1 MVDCENFER
10 HFQLYRTGGL
20 SQEDAA
26 TFAEHAHSCP
36 HCAGLTQEGGRLRA
50 LLSSL
55 PDYQPRPGFEMR
67 LNANLSVGAR
77 QRITYKP
84 ARVPLLPR
92 WAAVG
97 TGLATGLAVG
107 VILLTTPH
115 TTGNN
120 RSAAPELAA
129 ASNIAEKDTI
139 NARKDSIR
147 TGETPY
153 DLDGRSEMV
162 SGRR

>member
-20 SQEDAA
+20 SQEDATA
-26 TFAEHAHSCP
+26 FAEHAHSCP
-36 HCAGLTQEGGRLRA
+36 HCAGLTQESGRLRA
-50 LLSSL
+50 LLSSF

-67 LNANLSVGAR
+67 LNANLSGGAR
-77 QRITYKP
+77 QHIFYTP

-115 TTGNN
+115 TTGNV
-120 RSAAPELAA
+120 RPSTPVFASAAHSTE
-129 ASNIAEKDTI
+129 
-139 NARKDSIR
+139 KDSIKSQKDSAHTR
-147 TGETPY
+147 C
-153 DLDGRSEMV
+153 
-162 SGRR
+162 